1 MRKVLA
7 VFCGAVLILPVLT
20 APAIADPVA
29 DAVARDLGISASA
42 ARTRLVQQE
51 RAHDVSAGL
60 SVADAGRWFD
70 AASGRLTVAVTRP
83 EDADLVRAAGASA
96 VLVSRSAAELSA
108 LVSRVKAS
116 GHAFRSVGVDVR
128 RNDVVVSAV
137 GPFPAV
143 DGVRV
148 VRVAQPFVQQSGEV
162 NPGDPWWP
170 GSESNCS
177 VGFPATDSSGGKHF
191 VTAGHCTNDASQA
204 AYGESGQRN
213 RLGTSNV
220 GGNRSVNAREGDMGV
235 VAVTE
240 PGWTVSPV
248 VNTWGSPAVTVT
260 GSKDALVGE
269 AVCHSGNT
277 APQFECGVVNSVN
290 QTVDYGSVV
299 VDGLSLTT
307 ACSEG
312 GDSGGAW
319 LAGSSAVG
327 LHSGGQSSCSP
338 GSTEDNS
345 IFQPVNEAL
354 AKWNLTL
361 VTGSGSGDTEPPT
374 APSGLRSTGATAT
387 GVSLEWSAASDNV
400 GVTGYDVYS
409 GSTVVASVAGPSAS
423 VDGLTPDTAYSF
435 TVAARDAAGNV
446 SKQSDAVSVRTAPG
460 SGSRTFGN
468 PEDFPIRDFQV
479 AVSRVVSTA
488 SGAAASSVTVQVDAT
503 HTCSQDLNIALV
515 GPSGRSY
522 SLQRYGG
529 YPCTPLQPKAFT
541 ARVSER
547 AAGTWTL
554 RIGDNGPADEGVLSG
569 WSITV

>member
-7 VFCGAVLILPVLT
+7 VFCGAAVVSSVLT
-20 APAIADPVA
+20 APAAASDPVA
-29 DAVARDLGISASA
+29 DALARDLGISAASA
-42 ARTRLVQQE
+42 RARLVQQD
-51 RAHDVSAGL
+51 RAHVVSAGL
-60 SVADAGRWFD
+60 AVADAGRWFD
-70 AASGRLTVAVTRP
+70 ASSGRLTVAVTRAA
-83 EDADLVRAAGASA
+83 DAAAVRAAGADA
-96 VLVSRSAAELSA
+96 QLVSRSAAELSA
-108 LVSRVKAS
+108 LVDRVKAL
-116 GHAFRSVGVDVR
+116 GHSFRSVGVDVR
-128 RNDVVVSAV
+128 RNDVVVSV
-137 GPFPAV
+137 LGDFPAV

-148 VRVAQPFVQQSGEV
+148 VRVTQPFVQQSGEV

-191 VTAGHCTNDASQA
+191 LTAGHCTNDANQD

-220 GGNRSVNAREGDMGV
+220 GVSRSVNAREGDMGV

-240 PGWTVSPV
+240 AGWTVSPV

-277 APQFECGVVNSVN
+277 APQFECGVVNKVN
-290 QTVDYGSVV
+290 QTVDYGNVV
-299 VDGLSLTT
+299 IDGLTLST

-327 LHSGGQSSCSP
+327 LHSGGSSSCSP

-354 AKWNLTL
+354 ARWNLTL
-361 VTGSGSGDTEPPT
+361 VTGSGSDAEPPT
-374 APSGLRSTGATAT
+374 APSGLRSTGVTSSS
-387 GVSLEWSAASDNV
+387 VSLEWSASTDNV
-400 GVTGYDVYS
+400 GVTGYDVFN
-409 GSTVVASVAGPSAS
+409 GSSVVASVGSTSAS
-423 VDGLTPDTAYSF
+423 VGGLAPDTAYSF

-446 SKQSDAVSVRTAPG
+446 SKQSDAVSVRTSPG
-460 SGSRTFGN
+460 SGSRTFSN

-479 AVSRVVSTA
+479 AVSRISSTA
-488 SGAAASSVTVQVDAT
+488 SGAAAASVTVQVDAT
-503 HTCSQDLNIALV
+503 HTCSQDLNITLV

-529 YPCTPLQPKAFT
+529 YPCTAFQPKAFT
-541 ARVSER
+541 AQVSEQ

-554 RIGDNGPADEGVLSG
+554 RIGDNGPADTGVLSG